1 MKDFQTPFR
10 PNAGPL
16 FSFEPDGV
24 FCLRLSAGGAGIKLQ
39 KNQL

>member
-1 MKDFQTPFR
+1 MKDFQALFR
-10 PNAGPL
+10 LNAGPL

-24 FCLRLSAGGAGIKLQ
+24 FCLQLSAGGTGIKLQ